1 MLLAEVQKALRLAV
15 GHSLDLQRADGAWC
29 GEVHSN
35 ATFTS
40 QYVFL
45 QQQIGLPLDPTE
57 IEGLS
62 RWLFS
67 QQNED
72 GSWGLGPGLGGD
84 VSTTTETYLALKIL
98 GVSPEDPRM
107 AAARTSIIKAG
118 SLPATR
124 MFTRVFL
131 ASFGLIPWS
140 AVPPLP
146 AELILLPTL
155 FPVNIYNLSSW
166 ARATCVP
173 LLLIR
178 HHEPLHSL
186 PNGRHAENDFLDELW
201 TKDIPRDF
209 CYTTPLS
216 RMWRLGDYAGI
227 FFTSADHGLRFLGQY
242 FHSPLRNL
250 SRRKIINWILDHQ
263 EQSGEWAGYWPPQH
277 NNIWALSLEGYSLDH
292 PVLRRGI
299 AAVKSFVLH
308 DATGMRAQ
316 VTVSQVWDTALM
328 SIALSDSAP
337 STGII
342 SPTQAIDW
350 LMHHEVASHRGDWR
364 VLRPKLATG
373 GFCFEEFNTLYPDV
387 DDTAA
392 VIMALIKSNPAHLI
406 SGCVRRAAQWI
417 LGMQNRDGGWGAFD
431 WNNDKFFLNKIPF
444 SDMDS
449 LCDPSTPD
457 VTGRIIECF
466 GMMMAGRHGYS
477 LDCQLEN
484 RLRASS
490 QLAIAYLLGCQEN
503 NGSWWGRWGV
513 NYLYG
518 TSNVLCGLAYYYDR
532 SSLSKGDVK
541 SNSNIVSAVDRASE
555 WLKARQHS
563 NGGWG
568 EGPESYD
575 NAQLAGCGQPTAS
588 QSAWVTMALLNYLS
602 PTDEVIQ
609 RGVSYLVRNQV
620 KYGDESR
627 ATWLLERYTA
637 TGFPGHLYMEYD
649 YYRHYFPIMALG
661 RYVNKLS
668 GSHKLL

>member
-1 MLLAEVQKALRLAV
+1 MLLAEVEKTLKSAV
-15 GHSLDLQRADGAWC
+15 GHSLDQQKENGSWC

-35 ATFTS
+35 TTFTA

-45 QQQIGLPLDPTE
+45 RHQIGLALDPTE
-57 IEGLS
+57 TEALS
-62 RWLFS
+62 QWMLS

-72 GSWGLGPGLGGD
+72 GSWGLGPGIVGD

-98 GVSPEDPRM
+98 GLPAEDPRM
-107 AAARTSIIKAG
+107 ASARVTIIKAG
-118 SLPATR
+118 GLPATR

-140 AVPPLP
+140 AVPALP
-146 AELILLPTL
+146 AEFILLPSQ

-178 HHEPLHSL
+178 HHEPLYSL
-186 PNGRHAENDFLDELW
+186 PNGLHAENDFLDELW
-201 TKDIPRDF
+201 AENITKNF
-209 CYTTPLS
+209 CYTTPLT
-216 RMWRLGDYAGI
+216 RLWKFGDYVGI
-227 FFTSADHGLRFLGQY
+227 VFTAADHGLRFLGRY
-242 FHSPLRNL
+242 FNSPLR
-250 SRRKIINWILDHQ
+250 SFARSKVINWILDHQ

-292 PVLRRGI
+292 PVMQRGI
-299 AAVKSFVLH
+299 AALGSFVRR
-308 DATGMRAQ
+308 DAAGMRAQ

-328 SIALSDSAP
+328 NIALSDCAA
-337 STGII
+337 STGIAN
-342 SPTQAIDW
+342 PARAIDW
-350 LMHHEVASHRGDWR
+350 LIGHEVSSHRGDWR
-364 VLRPKLATG
+364 VLRPKLPTG

-392 VIMALIKSNPAHLI
+392 VIMALIKSDPAHLI
-406 SGCVRRAAQWI
+406 SGCVSRAAQWI

-431 WNNDKFFLNKIPF
+431 WNNDKYFLNKIPF

-466 GMMMAGRHGYS
+466 GMLMAGRQGYS
-477 LDCQLEN
+477 LDNAAVSQM
-484 RLRASS
+484 RVSS
-490 QLAIAYLLGCQEN
+490 QRAISYLLACQEN

-518 TSNVLCGLAYYYDR
+518 TSNVLCGLAYYYE
-532 SSLSKGDVK
+532 SCKLLKNETGNIDVT
-541 SNSNIVSAVDRASE
+541 SAVDRAVD
-555 WLKARQHS
+555 WLKTRQNS

-568 EGPESYD
+568 EESKSYD
-575 NAQLAGCGQPTAS
+575 NAQLAGCGSSTAT
-588 QSAWVTMALLNYLS
+588 QSAWVIMALLNYL
-602 PTDEVIQ
+602 PPADETIHK
-609 RGVSYLVRNQV
+609 GVSYLVQIQV
-620 KYGDESR
+620 ESKDKSKT
-627 ATWLLERYTA
+627 TWPHGQYTA
-637 TGFPGHLYMEYD
+637 TGFPGHLYLEYD

-661 RYVNKLS
+661 RYVSKLS
-668 GSHKLL
+668 WPQKES